1 MTTLNNNSHIHHRLE
16 HETRSVIANGF
27 SSPTTERMVALRV
40 ASDLGE
46 QDQLLTGDDFLV
58 EGF

>member
-1 MTTLNNNSHIHHRLE
+1 MTTWNNNSHVQHRLE
-16 HETRSVIANGF
+16 HETRNVIANGF
-27 SSPTTERMVALRV
+27 SSPTTERMIALKV

>member
-1 MTTLNNNSHIHHRLE
+1 MAPFSNPLIDARLE
-16 HETRSVIANGF
+16 HESRNVIANGF
-27 SSPTTERMVALRV
+27 NSSPTERMIALKI
-40 ASDLGE
+40 ADDIGN

>member
-1 MTTLNNNSHIHHRLE
+1 MTTLSNNSHFQHRLE
-16 HETRSVIANGF
+16 HETRNVIANGF
-27 SSPTTERMVALRV
+27 SSSPTERMLALRV
-40 ASDLGE
+40 GSDLGE

>member
-1 MTTLNNNSHIHHRLE
+1 MTTLSNNSHFQHRLE
-16 HETRSVIANGF
+16 HETRNVIANGF
-27 SSPTTERMVALRV
+27 SSPTTERMIALKV

>member
-1 MTTLNNNSHIHHRLE
+1 MAPFNDPLIDARLE
-16 HETRSVIANGF
+16 HEARTVIANGF
-27 SSPTTERMVALRV
+27 SSPTTERIVALRV

-46 QDQLLTGDDFLV
+46 QDQMLAGDDFLV

>member
-1 MTTLNNNSHIHHRLE
+1 MTTLNNNSHIQHRLE

-27 SSPTTERMVALRV
+27 SSSTTERILALKI
-40 ASDLGE
+40 ADDIGN
-46 QDQLLTGDDFLV
+46 QDQMLAGDDFLV